1 MKNLA
6 ASIATVVT
14 ITVLIFLIDIA
25 TPGEVE
31 VGMAYILPLI
41 VASRLSRASYI
52 YILAA
57 VFSFPLIFGFM
68 FSPAQVQPE
77 IAIINRCVA
86 LLTLWLTAFLLTSQ
100 KKSEEALR
108 DMERLK
114 ARQEAMEVL
123 QRQKDDLYAM
133 VTHDLKS
140 PLTSI
145 LGYAE
150 LMTDML
156 SKNKECGQDIF
167 EMAQAIKSGGD
178 KLGNMVEDFLTS
190 AALESG
196 KIEIER
202 ASVDLGDVLNYAKNS
217 FLPEAKKKNIIILT
231 RAGNLPVA
239 FIDRKYIDRAV
250 TNLVQNALIYT
261 PPGGRV
267 ELKADNDGDS
277 IAISVRDTG
286 PGISDEEK
294 DKIFEG
300 YYRSTTTRGAKG
312 TGLGLL
318 VVKMVAE
325 AHGGHVEVQ
334 SEMGKGSV
342 FTIYLPADL
351 NTQKATDT
359 KKI

>member
-1 MKNLA
+1 MKNLT
-6 ASIATVVT
+6 ASIVMIFI

-31 VGMAYILPLI
+31 VGMAYIVPLI
-41 VASRLSRASYI
+41 IASRFTRASYI
-52 YILAA
+52 YLLAA

-68 FSPAQVQPE
+68 LSPPQVQPE

-86 LLTLWLTAFLLTSQ
+86 LLTLWLAAFLLTSQ
-100 KKSEEALR
+100 RKSEEALR
-108 DMERLK
+108 DMDRLK
-114 ARQEAMEVL
+114 ARHEAMESL

-140 PLTSI
+140 PLTSM
-145 LGYAE
+145 LAYAE
-150 LMTDML
+150 LMTDVL

-167 EMAQAIKSGGD
+167 EMALAVKSGGE
-178 KLGNMVEDFLTS
+178 KLGSIVDNFLTS

-196 KIEIER
+196 RIEIER
-202 ASVDLGDVLNYAKNS
+202 ASVDLGDVLSYAKES

-231 RAGNLPVA
+231 SASDSPVA

-267 ELKADNDGDS
+267 ELRAGKLGDS

-286 PGISDEEK
+286 PGISEDEK
-294 DKIFEG
+294 DKIFER
-300 YYRSTTTRGAKG
+300 YYRSSTAWGAKG

-325 AHGGHVEVQ
+325 AHGGHVGVQ
-334 SEMGKGSV
+334 SEMGAGSV

-351 NTQKATDT
+351 NTLKAADT
-359 KKI
+359 

>member
-6 ASIATVVT
+6 TSIATIVT
-14 ITVLIFLIDIA
+14 ITALIFLIDIA

-68 FSPAQVQPE
+68 FSPPQVQPE
-77 IAIINRCVA
+77 IATINRCIA
-86 LLTLWLTAFLLTSQ
+86 LLTLWLMAFLLSSQ

-108 DMERLK
+108 DMDRLK

-123 QRQKDDLYAM
+123 QQQKDELYAM

-140 PLTSI
+140 PLTSM

-150 LMTDML
+150 LMADML
-156 SKNKECGQDIF
+156 SKNKDCGQDIL
-167 EMAQAIKSGGD
+167 EMAQAVKSGGD
-178 KLGNMVEDFLTS
+178 KLGNIVENFLAS

-202 ASVDLGDVLNYAKNS
+202 ASVNLGDVLNDAKES
-217 FLPEAKKKNIIILT
+217 FLPEAKKKKITIIT
-231 RAGNLPVA
+231 SAGNLPVA

-250 TNLVQNALIYT
+250 ANLVQNALIYT

-267 ELKADNDGDS
+267 DLKAERVDAL
-277 IAISVRDTG
+277 IAISVHDTG
-286 PGISDEEK
+286 PGIADYEK
-294 DKIFEG
+294 DKIFEK
-300 YYRSTTTRGAKG
+300 YYRSSTTSRTKG

-318 VVKMVAE
+318 IVKLVAE

-342 FTIYLPADL
+342 FTIYLPVDL
-351 NTQKATDT
+351 NTRKATD
-359 KKI
+359 I